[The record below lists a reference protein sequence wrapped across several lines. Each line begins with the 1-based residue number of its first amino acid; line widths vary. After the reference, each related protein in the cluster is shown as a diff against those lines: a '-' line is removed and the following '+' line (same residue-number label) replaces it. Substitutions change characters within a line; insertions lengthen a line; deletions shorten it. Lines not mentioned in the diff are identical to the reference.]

1 MRALAGFVLRRH
13 PVVTLAALLAVSMAS
28 PLSLGILALVP
39 LYGLSAHRSLR
50 AALIGAVAVT
60 LAPLAEGVLWS
71 HARWAE
77 AAATGVLAAA
87 VVVWGRAMRVR
98 REAGAREREL
108 LAERAAA
115 DERLRIARELHDA
128 VGHDVSLMVV
138 QAEGLAATN
147 ESASEAAD
155 AIAALGRRTMGELH
169 RTLKVLRDDDAARA
183 PQPGLGALD
192 GVVDGARAAG
202 VPVTLAV
209 EGAPRELAPALDA
222 SAYRIVQEALTNV
235 VRHAGG
241 APATVTVRYGE
252 GALELMVADE
262 GDARGANGDG
272 LRQGIPARGNGPGA
286 GHGLVGMRERAAA
299 FGGTLEA
306 GPRAG
311 RGFQVHA
318 VLPYP

>member
-1 MRALAGFVLRRH
+1 MRAFVLRRH
-13 PVVTLAALLAVSMAS
+13 PAATLAALVAVSVAS
-28 PLSLGILALVP
+28 PLSLGILALIP
-39 LYGLSAHRSLR
+39 LYGLAAHRTLR
-50 AALIGAVAVT
+50 AALIGAAAVT
-60 LAPLAEGVLWS
+60 LAPLAEGLLWS

-77 AAATGVLAAA
+77 AAATGVLAGAT
-87 VVVWGRAMRVR
+87 VVWGRAMRVR
-98 REAGAREREL
+98 RVAAAREREL
-108 LAERAAA
+108 LAERAANE
-115 DERLRIARELHDA
+115 ERLRIARELHDA

-169 RTLKVLRDDDAARA
+169 RTLKVLRDDAALS
-183 PQPGLGALD
+183 PQPGLEALD
-192 GVVDGARAAG
+192 GVVGGARAAG

-241 APATVTVRYGE
+241 APAAVTVRYGPRE
-252 GALELMVADE
+252 LELIVADE
-262 GDARGANGDG
+262 GEARAANGG
-272 LRQGIPARGNGPGA
+272 

-299 FGGTLEA
+299 FGGTLSA
-306 GPRAG
+306 GPRPG
-311 RGFQVHA
+311 RGFEVHA

>member
-1 MRALAGFVLRRH
+1 MRAVAAFVLRRH
-13 PVVTLAALLAVSMAS
+13 PAATLAVLLAVSVAS

-39 LYGLSAHRSLR
+39 LYGLAAHRSLR

-60 LAPLAEGVLWS
+60 LAPLAEGLLWS
-71 HARWAE
+71 HARWPE
-77 AAATGVLAAA
+77 AAATAVLAAA

-98 REAGAREREL
+98 REAAAREREL
-108 LAERAAA
+108 LAERAANE
-115 DERLRIARELHDA
+115 ERLRIARELHDA

-147 ESASEAAD
+147 ESARETAD

-169 RTLKVLRDDDAARA
+169 RTLKVLRDDAARA
-183 PQPGLGALD
+183 PQPGMGALD
-192 GVVDGARAAG
+192 GVVEGARAAG
-202 VPVTLAV
+202 VPVTLTV

-235 VRHAGG
+235 VRHGGG
-241 APATVTVRYGE
+241 APAAVTVRYGA
-252 GALELMVADE
+252 GALELIVADE
-262 GDARGANGDG
+262 GEAAPTNGG
-272 LRQGIPARGNGPGA
+272 G
-286 GHGLVGMRERAAA
+286 GHGLVGMRERATA
-299 FGGTLEA
+299 FGGTLDA

-311 RGFQVHA
+311 RGFEVHA